1 MPSVIVSRKQSLTL
15 QMHSNNQKAE
25 RSFDVFVRK
34 VKPLTTYGIYDKKM
48 KKLKNG
54 YASKEPEELQVLI
67 EPYEQLTLAKI
78 PMYVAELMKHEPA
91 SDLESTEHDTYWN
104 GPNMFIIPIDES

>member
-1 MPSVIVSRKQSLTL
+1 MLSATASKKRSQTSQT
-15 QMHSNNQKAE
+15 HSNSQKAE

-54 YASKEPEELQVLI
+54 YVSKEPNELQALI
-67 EPYEQLTLAKI
+67 VSYEYLTLASI
-78 PMYVAELMKHEPA
+78 PMYVAELMKHEPE
-91 SDLESTEHDTYWN
+91 SDLESTDEVTYWN
-104 GPNMFIIPIDES
+104 GPYMFITPLDVS

>member
-1 MPSVIVSRKQSLTL
+1 MLSATASKKRSQTL

-25 RSFDVFVRK
+25 RPFDVFARK
-34 VKPLTTYGIYDKKM
+34 VKPLTHYGIYDKKV

-54 YASKEPEELQVLI
+54 YTSKEPDELQVLI

-91 SDLESTEHDTYWN
+91 SDLESTDHVTYWN
-104 GPNMFIIPIDES
+104 GPNMFITPLDNP

>member
-1 MPSVIVSRKQSLTL
+1 MVC
-15 QMHSNNQKAE
+15 
-25 RSFDVFVRK
+25 FRK
-34 VKPLTTYGIYDKKM
+34 VNRLTNYGIFDTKV

-54 YASKEPEELQVLI
+54 YTSKVPEELQVLI
-67 EPYEQLTLAKI
+67 EPYAQLTLAKI

-104 GPNMFIIPIDES
+104 GPNMFITPIDES

>member
-1 MPSVIVSRKQSLTL
+1 MVC
-15 QMHSNNQKAE
+15 
-25 RSFDVFVRK
+25 FRK
-34 VKPLTTYGIYDKKM
+34 VKLLTNYGIFDTKV

-54 YASKEPEELQVLI
+54 YTSKESEELQVLI

-91 SDLESTEHDTYWN
+91 SDLESTDHVTYWN
-104 GPNMFIIPIDES
+104 GPNMFITPLDNP

>member
-1 MPSVIVSRKQSLTL
+1 MVC
-15 QMHSNNQKAE
+15 
-25 RSFDVFVRK
+25 FRK
-34 VKPLTTYGIYDKKM
+34 VKPLTNYGIFDTKV

-54 YASKEPEELQVLI
+54 YTSKEPEELQVLI

-91 SDLESTEHDTYWN
+91 SDLESTEHDTHWN
-104 GPNMFIIPIDES
+104 GPNMFITPIDES

>member
-15 QMHSNNQKAE
+15 QTHSNNQKAE
-25 RSFDVFVRK
+25 RPFDVFARK
-34 VKPLTTYGIYDKKM
+34 VKPLTHYGIYDKKV

-54 YASKEPEELQVLI
+54 YTSKEPDELRAI
-67 EPYEQLTLAKI
+67 IGPYEHLTLAKI

-91 SDLESTEHDTYWN
+91 SDLESTDRVTYWN
-104 GPNMFIIPIDES
+104 GPYMFITPLDVS

>member
-1 MPSVIVSRKQSLTL
+1 MPSAIVSRKQSLTL
-15 QMHSNNQKAE
+15 PTHSNNQKAE
-25 RSFDVFVRK
+25 RPFDVFARK
-34 VKPLTTYGIYDKKM
+34 VKPLTNYGIYDTKV

-54 YASKEPEELQVLI
+54 YTSKGFEELQVLI

-91 SDLESTEHDTYWN
+91 SDLELTDADTYWN
-104 GPNMFIIPIDES
+104 GPNMFIIPLDKS

>member
-1 MPSVIVSRKQSLTL
+1 MT
-15 QMHSNNQKAE
+15 N
-25 RSFDVFVRK
+25 
-34 VKPLTTYGIYDKKM
+34 YGIFDTKV

-54 YASKEPEELQVLI
+54 YTSKESEELQVLI

-91 SDLESTEHDTYWN
+91 SDLESTDHVTYWN
-104 GPNMFIIPIDES
+104 GPNMFITPLDNP

>member
-1 MPSVIVSRKQSLTL
+1 MVC
-15 QMHSNNQKAE
+15 
-25 RSFDVFVRK
+25 FRK
-34 VKPLTTYGIYDKKM
+34 VKLLTNYGIFDTKV

-54 YASKEPEELQVLI
+54 YTSKESEELQVLI

-78 PMYVAELMKHEPA
+78 PMYIAELMKHEPA

-104 GPNMFIIPIDES
+104 GPNMFITPIDES

>member
-1 MPSVIVSRKQSLTL
+1 MQSVIVSRKQSLTL
-15 QMHSNNQKAE
+15 QTHSNNQKAE
-25 RSFDVFVRK
+25 RPFDVFARK
-34 VKPLTTYGIYDKKM
+34 VKPLTHYGIYDKKV

-54 YASKEPEELQVLI
+54 YTSKEPDELRAI
-67 EPYEQLTLAKI
+67 IGPYEHLTLAKI

-104 GPNMFIIPIDES
+104 GPYMFITPLEVS

>member
-1 MPSVIVSRKQSLTL
+1 MPSVIVSRKPSLTL

-25 RSFDVFVRK
+25 RPFDVFVRK
-34 VKPLTTYGIYDKKM
+34 VKLLTHYGIYDKKV

-54 YASKEPEELQVLI
+54 YTSKEPDELRAI
-67 EPYEQLTLAKI
+67 IGPYEHLTLAKI

-91 SDLESTEHDTYWN
+91 SDLESTDRVTYWN
-104 GPNMFIIPIDES
+104 GPYMFITPLDVS

>member
-1 MPSVIVSRKQSLTL
+1 MPSVTASKKQSLTS
-15 QMHSNNQKAE
+15 QTHSNNQKAE
-25 RSFDVFVRK
+25 RPFDVFVRK
-34 VKPLTTYGIYDKKM
+34 VKLLTHYGIYDKKV

-54 YASKEPEELQVLI
+54 YTSKEPEELQVLI

-91 SDLESTEHDTYWN
+91 SDLESTEHDTHWN
-104 GPNMFIIPIDES
+104 GPNMFITPIDES

>member
-1 MPSVIVSRKQSLTL
+1 MVC
-15 QMHSNNQKAE
+15 
-25 RSFDVFVRK
+25 FRK
-34 VKPLTTYGIYDKKM
+34 VKLLTNYGIFDTKV

-54 YASKEPEELQVLI
+54 YTSKEPEELQVLI

-91 SDLESTEHDTYWN
+91 SDLESTEYVTYWH
-104 GPNMFIIPIDES
+104 GPNMFIIPLDES

>member
-25 RSFDVFVRK
+25 RPFDVFVRK
-34 VKPLTTYGIYDKKM
+34 VKPLTTYGIYDTKV

-54 YASKEPEELQVLI
+54 YTSKDQKELRI
-67 EPYEQLTLAKI
+67 IIGPYEHLTLASI
-78 PMYVAELMKHEPA
+78 PMYVAELMKHEPE
-91 SDLESTEHDTYWN
+91 SDLESTDEVTYWN
-104 GPNMFIIPIDES
+104 GPHMFITPLDES